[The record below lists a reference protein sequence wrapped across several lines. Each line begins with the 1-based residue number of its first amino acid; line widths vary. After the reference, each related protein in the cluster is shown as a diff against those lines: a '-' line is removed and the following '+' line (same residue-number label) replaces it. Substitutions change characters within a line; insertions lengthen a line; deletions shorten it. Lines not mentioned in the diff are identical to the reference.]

1 MKIKAV
7 SFERY
12 RASARER
19 RQYGGKT
26 VTRFYVWVVGDE
38 DRTRVVATG
47 YGSTPGERKT
57 HAIAQAKKIWEERH
71 DRAEA

>member
-12 RASARER
+12 RATTRER
-19 RQYGGKT
+19 RLYGGKT
-26 VTRFYVWVVGDE
+26 VTIFYVWQDGD
-38 DRTRVVATG
+38 DSTQLKVTG

-57 HAIAQAKKIWEERH
+57 DAIRRAKLQWAK
-71 DRAEA
+71 